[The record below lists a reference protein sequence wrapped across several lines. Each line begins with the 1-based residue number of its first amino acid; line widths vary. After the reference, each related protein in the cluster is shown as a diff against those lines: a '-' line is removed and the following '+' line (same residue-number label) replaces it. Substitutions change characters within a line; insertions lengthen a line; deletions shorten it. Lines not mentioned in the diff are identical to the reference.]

1 MRKILLELDGSGHA
15 QRALD
20 LAVMLAKATGSELA
34 ILNVVTGHP
43 ISDAE
48 RSLAETEYWTE
59 VSGALDAL
67 PPVAPEEGPQTIPS
81 GPGALIRASHETGAV
96 VRKVLGE
103 QMVRQAALMAES
115 KGVAKVS
122 IAVENGD
129 PASVIIRQAKAL
141 EADMTI
147 LGSRGLSDMEGL
159 LLGSVSHKVAHVA
172 PGSVVIVK

>member
-1 MRKILLELDGSGHA
+1 MRKILLALDGSGHA

-43 ISDAE
+43 ITDAE
-48 RSLAETEYWTE
+48 RNLAETEYWTE

-67 PPVAPEEGPQTIPS
+67 PPAAPEEGPQTIPS

-115 KGVAKVS
+115 KGVAKVGTS
-122 IAVENGD
+122 VQLADSVEAIWSERRDSNLAP
-129 PASVIIRQAKAL
+129 PASPLLPRCAVTRA
-141 EADMTI
+141 
-147 LGSRGLSDMEGL
+147 GSKKRPRRISPI
-159 LLGSVSHKVAHVA
+159 S
-172 PGSVVIVK
+172 

>member
-1 MRKILLELDGSGHA
+1 MRKILLAMDGSSHA

-20 LAVMLAKATGSELA
+20 LAVMLANATGSELA

-96 VRKVLGE
+96 VRQVLGE

-129 PASVIIRQAKAL
+129 PASVIIRAL

-159 LLGSVSHKVAHVA
+159 LLGSVSHKVAHAA